1 MLSGALHPVR
11 TLYLLSLGSLGP
23 KELKVK
29 DWDKSEPSK
38 ILSFF

>member
-11 TLYLLSLGSLGP
+11 TLYLLSLGP